1 MAITETRQLPPKFIE
16 ELGTDLGTQLIAQS
30 GRPTVA
36 PGIGGIS
43 QLAGESAED
52 FAKRQQAAQEFDVRK
67 QSIAGL
73 APTVAGQDALQARAQ
88 ALASAQAGTSG
99 LASFQPFLDRA
110 QDQAAEATRLAGVA
124 ESGLGQ
130 AGTDLN
136 ISQGVLAGVPL
147 GAQAFQRDVSQFMSP
162 YQSQVIDASLAE
174 FDRNRA
180 IQEQSIRDQ
189 QDALGA
195 LGSGRAGVQLAEF
208 GTGAARERALLQ
220 ANLLQQGFNQASAQR
235 QQDVANRFGLG
246 QAFAGTAGQRAGLAQ
261 AQQGL
266 GGFRSG
272 LGGQQAALGQ
282 AQEGILGTNIG
293 RLGSLGAIN
302 QAQAQAQADAQREAN
317 RQAAM
322 LPQENLA
329 RFGAQ
334 VTGLMGGY
342 PGTTTQTFAPNP
354 TPLQTALGIGTTLA
368 GLYLGRPQQAS
379 DIKLKTDVKLMSKSP
394 SGLNIYSFKYKGDDK
409 TYQGVMAQEVP
420 WASSMAENGYLQVDY
435 SKVDVE
441 FKRLN

>member
-36 PGIGGIS
+36 PGTGGIT
-43 QLAGESAED
+43 QLTGESADD
-52 FAKRQQAAQEFDVRK
+52 FAARQQAAQEFDVRK

-73 APTVAGQDALQARAQ
+73 APTVAGQDALQGRAQ
-88 ALASAQAGTSG
+88 ALASAQAGASG
-99 LASFQPFLDRA
+99 LASFQPFLTRA
-110 QDQAAEATRLAGVA
+110 QTEAGVA
-124 ESGLGQ
+124 SGLGTMALGQ
-130 AGTDLN
+130 LGGVGT
-136 ISQGVLAGVPL
+136 
-147 GAQAFQRDVSQFMSP
+147 GAQAFQQDVQQFMSP

-174 FDRNRA
+174 FDRNKA

-189 QDALGA
+189 QAALGA

-235 QQDVANRFGLG
+235 QQDIQNRFGLS
-246 QAFAGTAGQRAGLAQ
+246 QAT
-261 AQQGL
+261 QGL
-266 GGFRSG
+266 GAFRSG
-272 LGGQQAALGQ
+272 LAGQQIGLGQ

-302 QAQAQAQADAQREAN
+302 QAQAQAEADAQREAN

-329 RFGAQ
+329 RYGAQ

-342 PGTTTQTFAPNP
+342 PGTTTQTFTPNP

-368 GLYLGRPQQAS
+368 GLYLG
-379 DIKLKTDVKLMSKSP
+379 K
-394 SGLNIYSFKYKGDDK
+394 N
-409 TYQGVMAQEVP
+409 
-420 WASSMAENGYLQVDY
+420 
-435 SKVDVE
+435 
-441 FKRLN
+441 